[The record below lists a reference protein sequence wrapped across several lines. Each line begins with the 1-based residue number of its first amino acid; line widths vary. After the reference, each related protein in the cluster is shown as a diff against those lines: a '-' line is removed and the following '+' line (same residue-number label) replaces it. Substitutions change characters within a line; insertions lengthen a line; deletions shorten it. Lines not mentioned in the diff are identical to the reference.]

1 MNIFKLSIK
10 NIISKPLSSLLS
22 LALLVFGIG
31 IISLLLQLNSL
42 IKTQMDNNLKGID
55 MVVGAKG
62 SPLQLILSAV
72 YHIDSPTGN
81 ISVED
86 AKKIKNNRMVGSS
99 IDLLYGDNYKGYRIV
114 GTDDEFLDLYD
125 AKIKDGR
132 KWENPF
138 EVVVGSKIY
147 SNLGLK
153 LDDELI
159 SSHGLRETGEAHG
172 DQLFKIVGLLEPS
185 NSVIDQLI
193 VTSPESIWD
202 LHGEHDHSGEKH
214 DDKHDHEHDDEHDHE
229 HDDEEITAM
238 LIKFKNPM
246 NIIQF
251 PRQIN
256 EETNLQAAVPSYEIS
271 RLFKLFGFGI
281 ETLTYLAYLIIIV
294 SAFSLFIN
302 LFNSMR
308 DRKYEMALIR
318 TLGSSRSQLS
328 FMIIFESLILTTVG
342 FLLGLLVSRLGV
354 MFVSSLM
361 EESLNYNLN
370 SFGIL
375 NEELWLLILSIF
387 IGLIS
392 SIIPALQVYN
402 LNISEGNAEVH
413 DYFYIPGII
422 MLCCGLAVY
431 SIFSYRNRLT
441 QIKIGTLN
449 SFLTSLLIFFF
460 LLKT

>member
-132 KWENPF
+132 KWQDPF
-138 EVVVGSKIY
+138 EVVVGSKIH
-147 SNLGLK
+147 SKFDLK
-153 LDDELI
+153 LDDELM
-159 SSHGLRETGEAHG
+159 SSHGLRETGEAHA

-202 LHGEHDHSGEKH
+202 LHAEHDHSE
-214 DDKHDHEHDDEHDHE
+214 DEHDDEHDHE

-238 LIKFKNPM
+238 LIKFQNPM

-318 TLGSSRSQLS
+318 TLGSSRRQLS
-328 FMIIFESLILTTVG
+328 FMVIFESLILTTVG

-402 LNISEGNAEVH
+402 LNISEVLGDE
-413 DYFYIPGII
+413 
-422 MLCCGLAVY
+422 
-431 SIFSYRNRLT
+431 
-441 QIKIGTLN
+441 
-449 SFLTSLLIFFF
+449 
-460 LLKT
+460 

>member
-1 MNIFKLSIK
+1 
-10 NIISKPLSSLLS
+10 LS
-22 LALLVFGIG
+22 LALLIFGIG

-81 ISVED
+81 ISFED

-114 GTDDEFLDLYD
+114 GTEEKFLELYN
-125 AKIKDGR
+125 AKIKEGR
-132 KWENPF
+132 KWNNPL
-138 EVVVGSKIY
+138 EVVVGSKIHT
-147 SNLGLK
+147 K
-153 LDDELI
+153 LNISIDDELI
-159 SSHGLRETGEAHG
+159 SSHGLRETGEQHS
-172 DQLFKIVGLLEPS
+172 DQLFKVVGLLEPS

-202 LHGEHDHSGEKH
+202 LHDDHDHDEEHEHDHDEEHEHDHDEEHEHDHDEEHEHDH
-214 DDKHDHEHDDEHDHE
+214 DDK
-229 HDDEEITAM
+229 EITAM
-238 LIKFKNPM
+238 LIKFKSPM

-256 EETNLQAAVPSYEIS
+256 ENTNLQAAVPSYEIS

-294 SAFSLFIN
+294 SGFSLFIN

-308 DRKYEMALIR
+308 ERKYEMALIR
-318 TLGSSRSQLS
+318 TLGSSRRQLS
-328 FMIIFESLILTTVG
+328 MMIIFESLILTTVG
-342 FLLGLLVSRLGV
+342 FFIGLLVSRLGV

-375 NEELWLLILSIF
+375 NEELWLLVLSIF
-387 IGLIS
+387 IGLVS

-402 LNISEGNAEVH
+402 LNISET
-413 DYFYIPGII
+413 
-422 MLCCGLAVY
+422 LADE
-431 SIFSYRNRLT
+431 
-441 QIKIGTLN
+441 
-449 SFLTSLLIFFF
+449 
-460 LLKT
+460 

>member
-10 NIISKPLSSLLS
+10 NIVSKPLNSILS
-22 LALLVFGIG
+22 LALLIFGIG
-31 IISLLLQLNSL
+31 IISLMLQLNSL

-114 GTDDEFLDLYD
+114 GTEQKFLDLYK
-125 AKIKDGR
+125 AKIKEGR
-132 KWENPF
+132 KWEDPF

-147 SNLGLK
+147 SKFNIK
-153 LDDELI
+153 IDDELM
-159 SSHGLRETGEAHG
+159 SSHGLRETGEEHA
-172 DQLFKIVGLLEPS
+172 DQLFKVVGLLEPS

-193 VTSPESIWD
+193 VTSPQSIWD
-202 LHGEHDHSGEKH
+202 LHDDHDHGGKEHDEE
-214 DDKHDHEHDDEHDHE
+214 HDHEHDEEHDHEHDEEHDHE
-229 HDDEEITAM
+229 HDDKEITAM
-238 LIKFKNPM
+238 LIKFKSPM

-256 EETNLQAAVPSYEIS
+256 EDTNLQAAVPSYEIS

-308 DRKYEMALIR
+308 ERKYEMALIR
-318 TLGSSRSQLS
+318 TLGSSRRQLS
-328 FMIIFESLILTTVG
+328 MMIIFESLILTTVG
-342 FLLGLLVSRLGV
+342 FFIGLLVSRLGV

-361 EESLNYNLN
+361 EESLNYNLK

-375 NEELWLLILSIF
+375 NEELWLLGLSIF

-402 LNISEGNAEVH
+402 LNISET
-413 DYFYIPGII
+413 
-422 MLCCGLAVY
+422 LADE
-431 SIFSYRNRLT
+431 
-441 QIKIGTLN
+441 
-449 SFLTSLLIFFF
+449 
-460 LLKT
+460 

>member
-10 NIISKPLSSLLS
+10 NIVSKPLNSILS
-22 LALLVFGIG
+22 LALLIFGIG
-31 IISLLLQLNSL
+31 IISLMLQLNSL

-86 AKKIKNNRMVGSS
+86 AEKIKNNRMVGSS

-114 GTDDEFLDLYD
+114 GAERKFLDLYN
-125 AKIKDGR
+125 AKIKEGK
-132 KWENPF
+132 KWDEPF

-147 SNLGLK
+147 SKFNIK
-153 LDDELI
+153 IDDELV
-159 SSHGLRETGEAHG
+159 SSHGLRETGELHT
-172 DQLFKIVGLLEPS
+172 DRLFKVVGLLEPS

-193 VTSPESIWD
+193 VTSPQSIWD
-202 LHGEHDHSGEKH
+202 LHDDHDHGSE
-214 DDKHDHEHDDEHDHE
+214 DHEEEHDHE
-229 HDDEEITAM
+229 HDEEHDHEHDEEHNHEHDEEHDHEHGEEHDHEHDNKEITAM
-238 LIKFKNPM
+238 LIKFKSPM

-256 EETNLQAAVPSYEIS
+256 EDTNLQAAVPSYEIS

-308 DRKYEMALIR
+308 ERKYEMALIR
-318 TLGSSRSQLS
+318 TLGSSRRQLS
-328 FMIIFESLILTTVG
+328 MMIIFESLILTTVG
-342 FLLGLLVSRLGV
+342 FFIGLLVSRLGV

-361 EESLNYNLN
+361 EESLNYNLK

-375 NEELWLLILSIF
+375 NEELWLLGLSIF

-402 LNISEGNAEVH
+402 LNISET
-413 DYFYIPGII
+413 
-422 MLCCGLAVY
+422 LADE
-431 SIFSYRNRLT
+431 
-441 QIKIGTLN
+441 
-449 SFLTSLLIFFF
+449 
-460 LLKT
+460 

>member
-81 ISVED
+81 ISIED

-132 KWENPF
+132 KWEDPF
-138 EVVVGSKIY
+138 EVVVGSKIH
-147 SNLGLK
+147 SKFDLK
-153 LDDELI
+153 LDDELM
-159 SSHGLRETGEAHG
+159 SSHGLRETGEAHA

-202 LHGEHDHSGEKH
+202 LHAEHDHSGDEH
-214 DDKHDHEHDDEHDHE
+214 DDEHDHEHDDEHDHEHDDEHDHE

-238 LIKFKNPM
+238 LIKFQNPM

-318 TLGSSRSQLS
+318 TLGSSRRQLS

-402 LNISEGNAEVH
+402 LNISEVLGDE
-413 DYFYIPGII
+413 
-422 MLCCGLAVY
+422 
-431 SIFSYRNRLT
+431 
-441 QIKIGTLN
+441 
-449 SFLTSLLIFFF
+449 
-460 LLKT
+460 